1 MRHDQIAFDPRRP
14 LAAPLRAMVA
24 ATTAALALCAC
35 GGDDDDGAAPT
46 PPVAQQPQSCEAIAK
61 AALDGAEVTATASV
75 PAGSFTPVAGTT
87 VDVSAFCRVQ
97 AVARPSSDSE
107 IRFEVWIPAAER
119 WNGKLMVA
127 GNGGY
132 SPALGY
138 RAMAMGLARGYAT
151 ISGDT
156 GHQSANPNDMLFGV
170 GHPEKIIDWGT
181 RSIHAI
187 TVPGKRLVSTMHA
200 RPIERSYFYGC
211 STGGHQGYAE
221 AQRYPDDFDGI
232 IAGAPGNNRVRLNV
246 GFMWQFLANHR
257 PNDNATPIIP
267 ASKLPMVTR
276 AAVAACDADDGVSD
290 GLVDDPRQC
299 RFDPAALQCPGADG
313 PDCLTAE
320 QVSALNRMYA
330 GPRNPRTGE
339 QIYPGWP
346 KTSEALFSNGATPV
360 GWNTYWGTTEPTRA
374 DFWRYWVF
382 DNAQWNW
389 WTFDFDRDLAYAD
402 AKVGTMVDQN
412 STDLSAFRAR
422 GGKLLVYNGWQDPVV
437 NPIDTIAYFERVR
450 AAQGSQADMDAFF
463 RLYLVPGMGHCSGGP
478 GPTRFGNGDTPAPV
492 VDAEHDI
499 LEALDAWVT
508 KGRAPDRIVA
518 ATVSNGA
525 VTRTRPLC
533 PYPQRAVYQGSG
545 SPDQAGSFVCR

>member
-1 MRHDQIAFDPRRP
+1 MHRDLLQSRRRR
-14 LAAPLRAMVA
+14 LALTLTPVA
-24 ATTAALALCAC
+24 AALLLAGC
-35 GGDDDDGAAPT
+35 GGDDDDDGAHAP
-46 PPVAQQPQSCEAIAK
+46 PPEPPPTAQQPLDCGQMARAV
-61 AALDGAEVTATASV
+61 LDGATVTAAAEV
-75 PAGSFTPVAGTT
+75 PAGSFAPASGTT
-87 VDVSAFCRVQ
+87 LQVESFCRVQ
-97 AVARPSSDSE
+97 AVARPTSDSE
-107 IRFEVWIPAAER
+107 IRFEVWIPPAPR

-151 ISGDT
+151 VSGDT
-156 GHQSANPNDMLFGV
+156 GHQTSNPNDLLFGV
-170 GHPEKIIDWGT
+170 GHPEKIVDWGT

-187 TVPGKRLVSTMHA
+187 TVPAKRLVSEMHA
-200 RPIERSYFYGC
+200 RPIDRSYFYGC

-232 IAGAPGNNRVRLNV
+232 IAGAPGNNRVRLNA
-246 GFMWQFLANHR
+246 GFLWQFLANHR
-257 PNDNATPIIP
+257 RNDNTTPIIP
-267 ASKLPMVTR
+267 ASKLPMVTQ
-276 AAVAACDADDGVSD
+276 AAVAACDADDGVTD

-299 RFDPAALQCPGADG
+299 RFAPASLQCTGADA

-320 QVSALNRMYA
+320 QVSALEAMYA

-339 QIYPGWP
+339 QVYPGWP
-346 KTSEALFSNGATPV
+346 KTSEALFTVGTNPV

-382 DNAQWNW
+382 DNPQWNW

-402 AKVGTMVDQN
+402 ARVGTLVDQN
-412 STDLSAFRAR
+412 STDLSAFKAS

-437 NPIDTIAYFERVR
+437 NAVDTIGYFERVR
-450 AAQGSQADMDAFF
+450 QAQGSQGEMDAFF

-478 GPTRFGNGDTPAPV
+478 GPTQFGNGDTAAPV
-492 VDAEHDI
+492 VDAGHDI

-508 KGRAPDRIVA
+508 QGRAPDRIVA
-518 ATVSNGA
+518 STVTDDV

-533 PYPQRAVYQGSG
+533 PYPRRAVYVGSG
-545 SPDQAGSFVCR
+545 STDEAANFQCR